1 MDNISNLSSACN
13 ITNALGSIN
22 EKFIIQQWALIY
34 NIYVMP
40 LRSIKSEGIIL
51 KEKNIFQVITNI
63 ILSTIHYCKD
73 LGALPQTPQNFNR
86 SELCF
91 AKRLCRRIM
100 VSILL
105 RKTVCDRPVF
115 FGVHTLRFIVLIQ
128 TSDKPHLKNVA
139 LFYILKRFIVL
150 YRIL

>member
-1 MDNISNLSSACN
+1 MDNISNLSSARN
-13 ITNALGSIN
+13 ITNALESIN

-105 RKTVCDRPVF
+105 RKTVYCQNFATQNR
-115 FGVHTLRFIVLIQ
+115 LQRQ
-128 TSDKPHLKNVA
+128 RSS
-139 LFYILKRFIVL
+139 LFLTAPFSSGCILCGSLF
-150 YRIL
+150 

>member
-1 MDNISNLSSACN
+1 MDRNNQSSYGQHFQFVIGTQYNQCLRKHKWKIHHTTVGSYIQYLCN
-13 ITNALGSIN
+13 AFAFYKIRR
-22 EKFIIQQWALIY
+22 Y
-34 NIYVMP
+34 NI
-40 LRSIKSEGIIL
+40 KG
-51 KEKNIFQVITNI
+51 KNIFQVITNI

-105 RKTVCDRPVF
+105 RKTVYCQNFATQNRLFRTLLRKVVF
-115 FGVHTLRFIVLIQ
+115 DH
-128 TSDKPHLKNVA
+128 
-139 LFYILKRFIVL
+139 
-150 YRIL
+150 RIYLCGS

>member
-34 NIYVMP
+34 NIYVIP

-63 ILSTIHYCKD
+63 ILSTIHY
-73 LGALPQTPQNFNR
+73 
-86 SELCF
+86 
-91 AKRLCRRIM
+91 
-100 VSILL
+100 
-105 RKTVCDRPVF
+105 
-115 FGVHTLRFIVLIQ
+115 
-128 TSDKPHLKNVA
+128 
-139 LFYILKRFIVL
+139 YI
-150 YRIL
+150 